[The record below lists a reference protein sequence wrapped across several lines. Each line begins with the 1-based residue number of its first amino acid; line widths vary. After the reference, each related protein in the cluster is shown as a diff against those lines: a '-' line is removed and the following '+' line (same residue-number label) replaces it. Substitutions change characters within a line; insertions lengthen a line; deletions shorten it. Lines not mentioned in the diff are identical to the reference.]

1 MYHSFPENCK
11 INLEIIHDMT
21 CVLLLCRS
29 GYIFS
34 QDLSQVFRV
43 SEAMES
49 GMVGVN
55 EAAISLEVTP
65 FGGIKQ
71 SGFGKEGSKY
81 GVDEYLNKKYICLGN
96 IV

>member
-1 MYHSFPENCK
+1 MSPSLYH
-11 INLEIIHDMT
+11 
-21 CVLLLCRS
+21 S

-34 QDLSQVFRV
+34 QDLSQIFRV
-43 SEAMES
+43 SESMES

-81 GVDEYLNKKYICLGN
+81 GVDEYLNKMLCLGN
-96 IV
+96 IVWGLYNLSQ

>member
-1 MYHSFPENCK
+1 MSPSLYH
-11 INLEIIHDMT
+11 
-21 CVLLLCRS
+21 S

-34 QDLSQVFRV
+34 QDLSQIFRV
-43 SEAMES
+43 SESMES